1 MAGGGEKIKWGIIGP
16 GNIAQKFALDLEL
29 STTSEI
35 AAVGSRSLERAV
47 AFGEQFDVPNQY
59 GSYEEVA
66 RDPAVD
72 IVYVATP
79 HTMHY
84 EHTLL
89 CLQAGKHVLC
99 EKPFAINARES
110 AHLIEIAR
118 QRGLFLMEAMWVR
131 YLPAMTKVREWLK
144 ADLIGEA
151 RIVKADYGIC
161 IDWDPK
167 HRLFD
172 PELGGGA
179 LLDLGVYP
187 ISFASMVYGEQPEQI
202 FSTAR
207 IGETGVDEQF
217 SLLFSYPGGKSAVIN
232 SGTRLKTPHEAYI
245 LGTKGSIRI
254 PVFPSGRRAELV
266 VNDKIVDVFEDSSEG
281 RGSRYEAEEAVRC
294 LRSGRTESAVMPLD
308 ETLGV
313 MRTMDRIRREWGV
326 TYRADR

>member
-1 MAGGGEKIKWGIIGP
+1 VSPVRWGIIGA
-16 GNIAQKFALDLEL
+16 GSIAAAFSEALAALPNAERL
-29 STTSEI
+29 
-35 AAVGSRSLERAV
+35 AVGSRSGPTAE
-47 AFGEQFDVPNQY
+47 AFAEANGFSRSYASY
-59 GSYEEVA
+59 GGLA
-66 RDPAVD
+66 ADPDVD